1 MPRRSVNR
9 TFSTAALVFLPAVCV
24 GLIPLARPHRQAVQK
39 ASADVAVTARYA
51 SSRTSDTSPSPLYST
66 IDMESKVNELKRV
79 LEREYVS
86 FFDPMECEYYSP
98 KVTFD
103 DPMTSLSGVE
113 AYQQNIDMLAS
124 RTLLGKVLFRDAGI
138 VLHSVSG
145 GSIDSQSGVI
155 EDILTRWTLRLTAK
169 ILPWQPTARFSGIS
183 VYQVTPGG
191 PKGIQI
197 TKQTDY
203 WDSINLKQ
211 DGGYQKVGKSVGI
224 ADFLDQLKPS
234 EFIAPSAGP
243 ELPYNLLR
251 RGNGYEGRRYPSFV
265 AVQTPY
271 ERRDEGFLTL
281 GSLTGGT
288 NNYPDFL

>member
-113 AYQQNIDMLAS
+113 AYQQNIDM
-124 RTLLGKVLFRDAGI
+124 
-138 VLHSVSG
+138 
-145 GSIDSQSGVI
+145 
-155 EDILTRWTLRLTAK
+155 W
-169 ILPWQPTARFSGIS
+169 
-183 VYQVTPGG
+183 
-191 PKGIQI
+191 
-197 TKQTDY
+197 
-203 WDSINLKQ
+203 
-211 DGGYQKVGKSVGI
+211 
-224 ADFLDQLKPS
+224 
-234 EFIAPSAGP
+234 
-243 ELPYNLLR
+243 
-251 RGNGYEGRRYPSFV
+251 
-265 AVQTPY
+265 
-271 ERRDEGFLTL
+271 
-281 GSLTGGT
+281 
-288 NNYPDFL
+288 